1 MTRVRLSLLPWLLF
15 AALSVSADERILS
28 YHSDILVR
36 TDGWIEVTETIKVRA
51 EGQQIRRGI
60 YRDYPVKY
68 RDEFGNNVKVFYE
81 PKSVLR
87 NGSAE
92 EFNSESRGDD
102 VRTYFGSA
110 NRMLANGEHT
120 YTYRYDAG
128 RMLGFFENYD
138 ELYWNVTGTEWDF
151 PIDAASASVTFDFTV
166 PEEEVVP
173 FAYVGPFGAE
183 GGSGYSATFTVSGGV
198 DYLVRRPLALREGL
212 TIAVRW
218 PKGII
223 VPPSDTQKMIWL
235 LSDNLNLLIALGGLL
250 AMLSYYIP
258 VWQNYGKD
266 PAPGVVATMYEPP
279 EGFSPASL
287 RYIENMGYDNDVMT
301 AAVVS
306 LAVKGYL
313 RIDVDDDTH
322 TLHRLDPATDAP
334 ALATGEQELYDALF
348 GRGRSLTLI
357 DDNHERVGR
366 AKKAHENSLKHDY
379 HKRYFRTNGLLNL
392 PAIVVGTISAIIALS
407 LGPGLFVFACI
418 AVMVATV
425 IFFAIIMK
433 KPTAPGRQ
441 LLDRSA
447 GFREY
452 LEIAEKDELNLR
464 NPPDK
469 TPALFES
476 YLPFALA
483 LGVEQ
488 QWAERFA
495 RIFAG
500 LKGPNNTEWHP
511 SWYNGSW
518 NNFDLG
524 SNASGLSSG
533 LGSAISSSVT
543 PPGSSS
549 GSGGGGFSGGGG
561 GGGGG
566 GGW

>member
-1 MTRVRLSLLPWLLF
+1 MRHVCLSLLPWLLF
-15 AALSVSADERILS
+15 AAQSISADERILS

-36 TDGWIEVTETIKVRA
+36 ADGWIEVTETIKVRA

-60 YRDYPVKY
+60 FRDYPVRYK
-68 RDEFGNNVKVFYE
+68 DAFGNNVKVLYE
-81 PKSVLR
+81 PQSVLR
-87 NGSAE
+87 NGNSE
-92 EFNSESRGDD
+92 EFNSESRGTN

-110 NRMLANGEHT
+110 NRMLTNGDHT

-128 RMLGFFENYD
+128 RMLGYFEDYD
-138 ELYWNVTGTEWDF
+138 ELYWNVTGNGWDF
-151 PIDAASASVTFDFTV
+151 PIDSASASVSFEFEV
-166 PEEEVVP
+166 PQDQVIP

-183 GGSGYSATFTVSGGV
+183 GGRGYAATFTRSGGV
-198 DYLVRRPLALREGL
+198 NFQVRRPLALREGL

-223 VPPSDTQKMIWL
+223 VPPSDTQKLIWL
-235 LSDNLNLLIALGGLL
+235 LSDNLNLLVALGGLL

-266 PAPGVVATMYEPP
+266 PVPGVVATMYEPP
-279 EGFSPASL
+279 EGFSPGSL
-287 RYIENMGYDNDVMT
+287 RYIEKMGYDNDVMT

-322 TLHRLDPATDAP
+322 TLHRLDPAPDAP
-334 ALATGEQELYDALF
+334 ALATGEQALYDALF
-348 GRGRSLTLI
+348 GSGRKLKLV

-366 AKKAHENSLKHDY
+366 AKKVHEKSLKNDY
-379 HKRYFRTNGLLNL
+379 HLRYFTTNGLLNM
-392 PAIVVGTISAIIALS
+392 PALVVGVISSIVALS
-407 LGPGLFVFACI
+407 LGPGLFVFICI
-418 AVMVATV
+418 AAMLVTV
-425 IFFAIIMK
+425 ILFAIIMK
-433 KPTAPGRQ
+433 KPTAPGRR

-452 LEIAEKDELNLR
+452 LEIAEKDEMNLR

-469 TPALFES
+469 TPELFES

-500 LKGPNNTEWHP
+500 LKGPNNAQWQP

-518 NNFDLG
+518 NNFDL
-524 SNASGLSSG
+524 SANASSLSGG
-533 LGSAISSSVT
+533 LGSAISSSIT